1 MNKAVLLDRD
11 GVINRERNDYT
22 FRIEDFEIL
31 PDVYKA
37 LQLLQKAGYLLI
49 IISNQSGIGR
59 GLFKIEDTEKMH
71 GYLLDKLKEEN
82 IRIEEIYY
90 CVHHP
95 ETGSCLCRKPDSLNV
110 EKALA
115 RFNIDPS
122 LSYFIG
128 DKERDILAGEKVG
141 VKGILIE
148 SNSSLVT
155 AIQPCFEK

>member
-1 MNKAVLLDRD
+1 MNKAILLDRD

-31 PDVYKA
+31 PDVTQA
-37 LQLLQKAGYLLI
+37 LKLLQKAGYLLI

-59 GLFKIEDTEKMH
+59 GLFTIGDTEKMH
-71 GYLLDKLKEEN
+71 SHLLKKLKEEK
-82 IRIEEIYY
+82 IDIEEIYY

-95 ETGSCLCRKPDSLNV
+95 ETGSCICRKPDSLNV

-128 DKERDILAGEKVG
+128 DKERDILAGEKAG
-141 VKGILIE
+141 VKGIFME
-148 SNSSLVT
+148 SNSSLVK
-155 AIQPCFEK
+155 AIQPCIKK

>member
-1 MNKAVLLDRD
+1 MNKAILLDRD

-22 FRIEDFEIL
+22 FRMEDFEIL
-31 PDVYKA
+31 PHIFEA
-37 LQLLQKAGYLLI
+37 LKLLQKAGYLLI

-71 GYLLDKLKEEN
+71 AYLLQKLKGEG
-82 IRIEEIYY
+82 IHIKEIYY

-95 ETGSCLCRKPDSLNV
+95 ETGNCLCRKPDSLNV

-115 RFNIDPS
+115 RFNIDPA

-148 SNSSLVT
+148 SNSSLVE
-155 AIQPCFEK
+155 AIQPCIKK

>member
-1 MNKAVLLDRD
+1 MNKAVFLDRD

-22 FRIEDFEIL
+22 FRIEEFEIL
-31 PDVYKA
+31 PDVFEA
-37 LQLLQKAGYLLI
+37 LKLLQKAGYLLV

-59 GLFKIEDTEKMH
+59 GLFTIEDTEKMH
-71 GYLLDKLKEEN
+71 AYMLEKFKKQG

-95 ETGSCLCRKPDSLNV
+95 ETGSCLCRKPESLHV

-115 RFNIDPS
+115 RFNINPA

-128 DKERDILAGEKVG
+128 DKERDTEAGEKAG

-148 SNSSLVT
+148 SNSSLMS
-155 AIQPCFEK
+155 AIQPCIKK

>member
-22 FRIEDFEIL
+22 FRMEDFEIL
-31 PDVYKA
+31 PDVFEA
-37 LQLLQKAGYLLI
+37 LKLLQKAGYLLI

-59 GLFKIEDTEKMH
+59 GLFKIQDTEKMH
-71 GYLLDKLKEEN
+71 SHLLKELKKEN

-95 ETGSCLCRKPDSLNV
+95 ETGSCICRKPDSLNV

-115 RFNIDPS
+115 RFDIDP
-122 LSYFIG
+122 LFSYFIG
-128 DKERDILAGEKVG
+128 DKERDVLAGEKVG

-148 SNSSLVT
+148 SNSSLVK
-155 AIQPCFEK
+155 AIQPCIKR

>member
-1 MNKAVLLDRD
+1 MNKAILLDRD

-22 FRIEDFEIL
+22 FQIEDFEIL
-31 PDVYKA
+31 PDIFEA
-37 LQLLQKAGYLLI
+37 LRLLQKAGYLLI

-59 GLFKIEDTEKMH
+59 GLFTIEDTEKMH
-71 GYLLDKLKEEN
+71 AYLLEKLNEQN

-115 RFNIDPS
+115 RFNIDPA

-128 DKERDILAGEKVG
+128 DKERDTLAGEKVG

-148 SNSSLVT
+148 SNSSLLE
-155 AIQPCFEK
+155 AIQPCIRK

>member
-1 MNKAVLLDRD
+1 MNKAVFLDRD

-37 LQLLQKAGYLLI
+37 LKLLQKAGYLLV

-71 GYLLDKLKEEN
+71 DYLLKKLKKEK

-115 RFNIDPS
+115 RFDINPV
-122 LSYFIG
+122 LSYFVG
-128 DKERDILAGEKVG
+128 DKERDVLAGEKVG
-141 VKGILIE
+141 VKGILME
-148 SNSSLVT
+148 SNSSLVK
-155 AIQPCFEK
+155 AIQPCIDR

>member
-11 GVINRERNDYT
+11 GVINRERGDYT
-22 FRIEDFEIL
+22 
-31 PDVYKA
+31 
-37 LQLLQKAGYLLI
+37 
-49 IISNQSGIGR
+49 
-59 GLFKIEDTEKMH
+59 
-71 GYLLDKLKEEN
+71 

-122 LSYFIG
+122 RSFFIG
-128 DKERDILAGEKVG
+128 DKERDVLAGEKVG

-148 SNSSLVT
+148 SNSSLVK
-155 AIQPCFEK
+155 AIQPCIKK

>member
-1 MNKAVLLDRD
+1 MNKAILLDRD

-22 FRIEDFEIL
+22 FRLEDFEIL
-31 PDVYKA
+31 PDVIKA
-37 LQLLQKAGYLLI
+37 LKLLQKNGYLLI
-49 IISNQSGIGR
+49 IISNQSGIGK
-59 GLFKIEDTEKMH
+59 GLFKKEDTERLH
-71 GYLLDKLKEEN
+71 THLLKNLKKEN

-95 ETGSCLCRKPDSLNV
+95 ETGNCLCRKPDSLNV

-115 RFNIDPS
+115 RFNVNPV

-141 VKGILIE
+141 VKGILMK
-148 SNSSLVT
+148 SNSSLVK
-155 AIQPCFEK
+155 AVQPCIKK

>member
-1 MNKAVLLDRD
+1 MNKAVFLDRD
-11 GVINRERNDYT
+11 GVLNRERGDYT
-22 FRIEDFEIL
+22 FRMEDFEIL
-31 PDVYKA
+31 PDVAKA

-59 GLFKIEDTEKMH
+59 GLFKIEDAEKLH
-71 GYLLDKLKEEN
+71 NYLLDTLKKGN
-82 IRIEEIYY
+82 VKIEEVYY

-115 RFNIDPS
+115 RFNINPV

-128 DKERDILAGEKVG
+128 DKERDLIAGEKVG
-141 VKGILIE
+141 VKGILMQ
-148 SNSSLVT
+148 SNTSLAE
-155 AIQPCFEK
+155 AIQPVI

>member
-11 GVINRERNDYT
+11 GVINRERGDYT

-31 PDVYKA
+31 PDVFEA
-37 LQLLQKAGYLLI
+37 LQMLQKAGYLLI

-71 GYLLDKLKEEN
+71 GYLLDELKKHH

-115 RFNIDPS
+115 RFNIDPAQS
-122 LSYFIG
+122 FFIG
-128 DKERDILAGEKVG
+128 DKERDTIAGERLG

-148 SNSSLVT
+148 SNASLVE
-155 AIQPCFEK
+155 AIQPCLKK

>member
-31 PDVYKA
+31 PDVFEA
-37 LQLLQKAGYLLI
+37 LKLLQKAGYLLI
-49 IISNQSGIGR
+49 IISNQSGLGR

-71 GYLLDKLKEEN
+71 DYLLEKLTKN
-82 IRIEEIYY
+82 GIRIEEIYY

-115 RFNIDPS
+115 RFNIDPA

-128 DKERDILAGEKVG
+128 DKERDVLAGEKVG

-148 SNSSLVT
+148 SNTSLVK
-155 AIQPCFEK
+155 AIQPCIKK

>member
-31 PDVYKA
+31 PDVFEA
-37 LQLLQKAGYLLI
+37 LKLLQNAGYLLV

-59 GLFKIEDTEKMH
+59 GLFKIEDTEKIHAYMLDRFKEH
-71 GYLLDKLKEEN
+71 G

-95 ETGSCLCRKPDSLNV
+95 ETGSCLCRKPESLHV

-115 RFNIDPS
+115 RFNVDPT

-128 DKERDILAGEKVG
+128 DKERDTIAGEKAG
-141 VKGILIE
+141 VKGVLIE
-148 SNSSLVT
+148 SNSSLVK
-155 AIQPCFEK
+155 AIQPCIAK

>member
-22 FRIEDFEIL
+22 FRMEDFEIL
-31 PDVYKA
+31 PDVVEA
-37 LQLLQKAGYLLI
+37 LKLLQKAGYLLI

-59 GLFKIEDTEKMH
+59 GLFKIEDTEKLH
-71 GYLLDKLKEEN
+71 AGLLKELKKEK
-82 IRIEEIYY
+82 IHIEEIYY

-95 ETGSCLCRKPDSLNV
+95 ETGSCLCRKPDSLHV

-122 LSYFIG
+122 VSFFVG
-128 DKERDILAGEKVG
+128 DKERDTLAGEKVG
-141 VKGILIE
+141 VKGILME
-148 SNSSLVT
+148 SNTSLVK
-155 AIQPCFEK
+155 AIQPCIKK

>member
-22 FRIEDFEIL
+22 FRIKDFEIL
-31 PDVYKA
+31 PDVFEA
-37 LQLLQKAGYLLI
+37 LNLLQKAGYLLI

-71 GYLLDKLKEEN
+71 GYLLEKLREN
-82 IRIEEIYY
+82 GIRIEEIYY

-115 RFNIDPS
+115 RFNIDPAAS
-122 LSYFIG
+122 FFIG
-128 DKERDILAGEKVG
+128 DKERDVLAGEKVG

-148 SNSSLVT
+148 SNASLVG
-155 AIQPCFEK
+155 AIQLCLKK

>member
-1 MNKAVLLDRD
+1 MNKAVFLDRD

-22 FRIEDFEIL
+22 FRMEDFEIL
-31 PDVYKA
+31 PDVFEA
-37 LQLLQKAGYLLI
+37 LKLLQKTGYLLI

-71 GYLLDKLKEEN
+71 AYLLGELKKQG
-82 IRIEEIYY
+82 IHIEEIYY

-115 RFNIDPS
+115 RFDIDPV

-128 DKERDILAGEKVG
+128 DKERDILAGEKAG
-141 VKGILIE
+141 VKGILME
-148 SNSSLVT
+148 SNSSLVE
-155 AIQPCFEK
+155 AIQPCLNK

>member
-1 MNKAVLLDRD
+1 MNKAILLDRD
-11 GVINRERNDYT
+11 GVLNRERGDYT
-22 FRIEDFEIL
+22 FRMEDFEIL
-31 PDVYKA
+31 PDIFEA
-37 LQLLQKAGYLLI
+37 LKLLQKAGYLLV

-71 GYLLDKLKEEN
+71 TYLLEKLRKEG

-115 RFNIDPS
+115 RFNIDPV

-141 VKGILIE
+141 VKGILME
-148 SNSSLVT
+148 SNTSLVK
-155 AIQPCFEK
+155 AIQPCINR

>member
-31 PDVYKA
+31 PDVFDA
-37 LQLLQKAGYLLI
+37 LLLLQKAGYLLI

-71 GYLLDKLKEEN
+71 AFLLEKLKKQD
-82 IRIEEIYY
+82 IHIEEIYY

-115 RFNIDPS
+115 RFNIDPK

-128 DKERDILAGEKVG
+128 DKERDTLAGEKVG

-148 SNSSLVT
+148 SNSSLVD
-155 AIQPCFEK
+155 AIQPCIKK

>member
-1 MNKAVLLDRD
+1 MNKAVFLDRD

-31 PDVYKA
+31 PDVFEA
-37 LQLLQKAGYLLI
+37 LKLLQKAGYLLI

-71 GYLLDKLKEEN
+71 AYMLGKLEEYS

-95 ETGSCLCRKPDSLNV
+95 ETGSCLCRKPESLHV

-115 RFNIDPS
+115 RFTIDPA

-128 DKERDILAGEKVG
+128 DKERDTIAGEKVG

-148 SNSSLVT
+148 SNSSLVK
-155 AIQPCFEK
+155 AIQPCIVK

>member
-1 MNKAVLLDRD
+1 MKKAVFLDRD

-31 PDVYKA
+31 PDVFDA
-37 LQLLQKAGYLLI
+37 LKLLQKAGYLLI
-49 IISNQSGIGR
+49 IVSNQSGIGR

-71 GYLLDKLKEEN
+71 GYLLEKLKEHD

-95 ETGSCLCRKPDSLNV
+95 ETGSCICRKPDSLNV

-115 RFNIDPS
+115 RFHIDPAQ
-122 LSYFIG
+122 SYFIG
-128 DKERDILAGEKVG
+128 DKERDTIAGEKVG

-148 SNSSLVT
+148 SNSSLIE
-155 AIQPCFEK
+155 AIQPCLEK

>member
-11 GVINRERNDYT
+11 GVINRERGDYT

-31 PDVYKA
+31 PDVFEA

-71 GYLLDKLKEEN
+71 GYLLDELKKEN

-95 ETGSCLCRKPDSLNV
+95 ETGSCICRKPDSLNV

-122 LSYFIG
+122 QSFFIG
-128 DKERDILAGEKVG
+128 DKERDTIAGEKVG

-155 AIQPCFEK
+155 AIQPCLAS

>member
-31 PDVYKA
+31 PDVIKA
-37 LQLLQKAGYLLI
+37 LQLLQKAGYLLV

-71 GYLLDKLKEEN
+71 AYLLKELKKEN

-95 ETGSCLCRKPDSLNV
+95 ETSSCICRKPDSVNV

-115 RFNIDPS
+115 RFDIDP
-122 LSYFIG
+122 LFSYFIG
-128 DKERDILAGEKVG
+128 DKERDVLAGEKVG
-141 VKGILIE
+141 VKGILME
-148 SNSSLVT
+148 SNSSLVE
-155 AIQPCFEK
+155 AIQPCIKR

>member
-11 GVINRERNDYT
+11 GVLNKERGDYT
-22 FRIEDFEIL
+22 FRMEDFEIL
-31 PDVYKA
+31 PDVAKA
-37 LQLLQKAGYLLI
+37 LKLLQEAGYLLI

-59 GLFKIEDTEKMH
+59 GLFKIEDTEKLH
-71 GYLLDKLKEEN
+71 RYLLETLKKDG
-82 IRIEEIYY
+82 IKIEEIYY

-95 ETGSCLCRKPDSLNV
+95 ETGSCLCRKPDSLHV

-115 RFNIDPS
+115 RFNIDPI

-128 DKERDILAGEKVG
+128 DKERDVLAGEKVG

-148 SNSSLVT
+148 SNTSLVD
-155 AIQPCFEK
+155 AVQPCINR

>member
-31 PDVYKA
+31 PDVIKA
-37 LQLLQKAGYLLI
+37 LQLLQKAGYLLV

-71 GYLLDKLKEEN
+71 AHLLKELKKEN

-95 ETGSCLCRKPDSLNV
+95 ETGTCICRKPDSLNV

-115 RFNIDPS
+115 RFDINP
-122 LSYFIG
+122 LFSYFIG
-128 DKERDILAGEKVG
+128 DKERDVLAGEKVG
-141 VKGILIE
+141 VKGILME
-148 SNSSLVT
+148 SNSSLVE
-155 AIQPCFEK
+155 AIQPCIKR

>member
-11 GVINRERNDYT
+11 GVINRERGDYT

-31 PDVYKA
+31 PDVTKA
-37 LQLLQKAGYLLI
+37 LKMLQKAGYLLI

-71 GYLLDKLKEEN
+71 GYLLDELKKEK
-82 IRIEEIYY
+82 IHIEEIYY

-95 ETGSCLCRKPDSLNV
+95 ETGSCQCRKPDSLNV

-115 RFNIDPS
+115 RFNIDPKQS
-122 LSYFIG
+122 FFIG
-128 DKERDILAGEKVG
+128 DKERDVLAGEKVG
-141 VKGILIE
+141 VKGILME

-155 AIQPCFEK
+155 AIKPCLKK

>member
-1 MNKAVLLDRD
+1 MNKAIILDRD

-31 PDVYKA
+31 PDVFEA
-37 LQLLQKAGYLLI
+37 LKLLQKAGYLLVI
-49 IISNQSGIGR
+49 VSNQSGIGR

-71 GYLLDKLKEEN
+71 AYLLEKLNKN
-82 IRIEEIYY
+82 GIHIEEIYY

-95 ETGSCLCRKPDSLNV
+95 ETGSCICRKPDSLNV

-115 RFNIDPS
+115 RFDIDPI

-141 VKGILIE
+141 VKGILME
-148 SNSSLVT
+148 SNSSLVD
-155 AIQPCFEK
+155 AIQPCIKR

>member
-11 GVINRERNDYT
+11 GVINRERGDYT

-31 PDVYKA
+31 PDVFEA
-37 LQLLQKAGYLLI
+37 LKMLQKAGYLLI

-71 GYLLDKLKEEN
+71 SYLLGELKKEG
-82 IRIEEIYY
+82 IYIDEIYY

-95 ETGSCLCRKPDSLNV
+95 ETGSCICRKPDSLHV

-115 RFNIDPS
+115 RFDIDPAKS
-122 LSYFIG
+122 FFIG
-128 DKERDILAGEKVG
+128 DKERDTIAGEKVG

-148 SNSSLVT
+148 SNASLVES
-155 AIQPCFEK
+155 IQPCLKK

>member
-1 MNKAVLLDRD
+1 MNKAVFLDRD

-22 FRIEDFEIL
+22 FRMEDFEIL
-31 PDVYKA
+31 PDVFEA
-37 LQLLQKAGYLLI
+37 LKLLQKAGYLLV

-71 GYLLDKLKEEN
+71 IYMLDRFKEHD

-95 ETGSCLCRKPDSLNV
+95 ETGSCLCRKPDSLHV

-115 RFNIDPS
+115 RFNIDPT

-128 DKERDILAGEKVG
+128 DKERDTIAGEKVG

-148 SNSSLVT
+148 SNSSLVK
-155 AIQPCFEK
+155 AIQPCISK